1 MKIIILSYTRFWFE
15 TVNRGG
21 LFPLNDE
28 TLLFFVEIEKLVR
41 VILPKHTGK
50 ADSTNSVIEVTKAV
64 TNDDEV
70 QFKWTLL
77 STAIDLE
84 EEAQELLE
92 EIVQL

>member
-1 MKIIILSYTRFWFE
+1 M
-15 TVNRGG
+15 V
-21 LFPLNDE
+21 
-28 TLLFFVEIEKLVR
+28 
-41 VILPKHTGK
+41 K
-50 ADSTNSVIEVTKAV
+50 ADSTNSVKEVTKAV

-92 EIVQL
+92 EIVQLWVTVRGFSITASWMETYTQATNQTN